1 MLALKHTFDPR
12 RIRTAAAVCNPARV
26 SLRAGRYTFPYVTYD
41 APSDVLYA
49 SVQPQRSQGR
59 RERTPEQHFL
69 RYDDE
74 GRFVGLT
81 LVEPRSQ
88 LEREGAVY
96 VSLPSGDRVRVQGIE
111 LELRAA
117 DR

>member
-1 MLALKHTFDPR
+1 M
-12 RIRTAAAVCNPARV
+12 
-26 SLRAGRYTFPYVTYD
+26 SLRAGRFTFPYVTYD

-49 SVQPQRSQGR
+49 SIEPQRRQGTR
-59 RERTPEQHFL
+59 RETPEEHFL
-69 RYDDE
+69 RFDDE

-88 LEREGAVY
+88 LEREGSVY
-96 VSLPSGDRVRVQGIE
+96 ISLPSGDRVRIQGIE

-117 DR
+117 DS

>member
-1 MLALKHTFDPR
+1 VLLVA
-12 RIRTAAAVCNPARV
+12 CNFARV
-26 SLRAGRYTFPYVTYD
+26 SLRAGSYTFPYVTYD

-49 SVQPQRSQGR
+49 SIEPQRRQGR
-59 RERTPEQHFL
+59 RQLTPEEHFL
-69 RYDDE
+69 RFDDE

-88 LEREGAVY
+88 LERDGAVY
-96 VSLPSGDRVRVQGIE
+96 ISLPSGDRVRVQGIE